1 MLDTTLEEFGWNQ
14 FFFGAFDT
22 YRQRG
27 FSPGRVCRCHRESFL
42 VWTPRGEFDTE
53 ATGRLRYTAD
63 SSNDWPVVGDWVAL
77 LPGYALIDAVLPRR
91 TKLSRKQ
98 PGAATE
104 EQILASN
111 VDVVFV
117 VTDPGPDFNLR
128 RIERYLLMVSQSGGQ
143 AIVVINKAD
152 LVDHPSS
159 WVGRVAEISGGPP
172 VLAVSARTG
181 AGLETLR
188 SQISS
193 GKTGALIGSSAVGKS
208 TIVNHLLAYEK
219 LPTSGVRDSDGR
231 GKHTTT
237 HREIVPIP
245 GAGLL
250 MDLPGLRE
258 LQVWGGMEA
267 ADEAFSDIGALAV
280 NCRFR
285 DCLHGGEAGCAVLAA
300 VLDGGLDRRRYDSYL
315 KLRKELAYHET
326 KVDERAALE
335 SRRKQKR
342 LHKQYRDIL
351 KRGGA
356 KRW

>member
-1 MLDTTLEEFGWNQ
+1 MQLEEFGWNQ
-14 FFFGAFDT
+14 FFSEAFDP

-27 FSPGRVCRCHRESFL
+27 FSPGRVCRCHRERFL
-42 VWTPRGEFDTE
+42 VWTPRGEVDAE

-77 LPGYALIDAVLPRR
+77 LPGYPLIDGVLPRR
-91 TKLSRKQ
+91 TKFSRKQ

-117 VTDPGPDFNLR
+117 VTDPGRDFNLR
-128 RIERYLLMVSQSGGQ
+128 RIERYLLMVSQSGAQ

-152 LVDHPSS
+152 LVEDPSS
-159 WVGRVAEISGGPP
+159 WAGRVAEISGGVP

-181 AGLETLR
+181 AGLEELR
-188 SQISS
+188 SQISY
-193 GKTGALIGSSAVGKS
+193 GKTGALTGSSGVGKS
-208 TIVNHLLAYEK
+208 TIVNRLLGYER
-219 LPTSGVRDSDGR
+219 LPTSGVRESDGR
-231 GKHTTT
+231 GRHTTT
-237 HREIVPIP
+237 HREIIPIP

-258 LQVWGGMEA
+258 LQVWGGTEA
-267 ADEAFSDIGALAV
+267 ADQAFSDIAALA
-280 NCRFR
+280 NKCRFR

-300 VLDGGLDRRRYDSYL
+300 VTDARLDRGRYDSYL
-315 KLRKELAYHET
+315 KLQKELAYHET

-335 SRRKQKR
+335 SKRKEKR
-342 LHKQYRDIL
+342 EHRQYRNIL